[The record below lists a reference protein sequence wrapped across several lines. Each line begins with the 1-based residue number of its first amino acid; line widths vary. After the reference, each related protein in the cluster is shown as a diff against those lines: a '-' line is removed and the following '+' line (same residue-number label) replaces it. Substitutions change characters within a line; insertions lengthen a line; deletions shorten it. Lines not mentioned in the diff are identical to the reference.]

1 MSAETKREQ
10 AAMASGPATPL
21 IALTQDQMT
30 QLLTAV
36 RDFGASSFETRHRL
50 SDTQKN
56 AERLFEKAAAG
67 MCISKFK
74 QFAAPLQRSD
84 PGKLCVPA
92 KTAAHAVIYA
102 EHGVVETKVQDQE
115 LLLDQ
120 RLGRIHRIDIFD
132 NKKVLVYV
140 AGAEQDEHRALVT
153 TN

>member
-1 MSAETKREQ
+1 
-10 AAMASGPATPL
+10 
-21 IALTQDQMT
+21 MT

-50 SDTQKN
+50 NDSQRN
-56 AERLFEKAAAG
+56 AASLFEKAAAG

-74 QFAAPLQRSD
+74 QFAPPLQRTAQ
-84 PGKLCVPA
+84 GKLCVPA
-92 KTAAHAVIYA
+92 ESAKYAVIYA
-102 EHGVVETKVQDQE
+102 EHGVAEAKVENQE

-132 NKKVLVYV
+132 NKKVLVCV
-140 AGAEQDEHRALVT
+140 AGAEQDAQRALVT